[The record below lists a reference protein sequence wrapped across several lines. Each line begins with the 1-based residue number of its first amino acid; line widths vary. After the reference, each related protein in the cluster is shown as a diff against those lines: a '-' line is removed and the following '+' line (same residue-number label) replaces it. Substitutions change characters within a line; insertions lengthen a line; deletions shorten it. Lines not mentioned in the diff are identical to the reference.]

1 MKNRTLFFVSLAL
14 LLCLAAAIAVA
25 AATSAQKQTVE
36 ERVALLEKH
45 VANLQERVSKLERQL
60 TGRVT
65 PGTAGREAKSGIAP
79 WRALHKGMTKDEVK
93 KLLGEP
99 KDMMKLNEYDVWDYP
114 GGGSVRFDGSGRVE
128 GWYEP

>member
-1 MKNRTLFFVSLAL
+1 MKNRTFFFVSLAL
-14 LLCLAAAIAVA
+14 LFCLAATIAGA
-25 AATSAQKQTVE
+25 AATSAQKQSVE

-45 VANLQERVSKLERQL
+45 VADLQERVSKLEKQL
-60 TGRVT
+60 TWRVT
-65 PGTAGREAKSGIAP
+65 PVNAGREAKPGIAP

-99 KDMMKLNEYDVWDYP
+99 KDMMKLNEYDIWDYA
-114 GGGSVRFDGSGRVE
+114 GGGSVRFDVSGRVE

>member
-1 MKNRTLFFVSLAL
+1 MKNRTFLFVSSAL
-14 LLCLAAAIAVA
+14 LLCFVAAIAIA
-25 AATSAQKQTVE
+25 AATSAPKQTVE

-45 VANLQERVSKLERQL
+45 VADLQERVSKLEKQL
-60 TGRVT
+60 TGRFIPVT
-65 PGTAGREAKSGIAP
+65 EGREEKSAVGP

-99 KDMMKLNEYDVWDYP
+99 KDMMKLNEYDVWDYA